1 MSFFIPWQE
10 IIGGLIL
17 GLSAV
22 LLLIANGKVLGIS
35 GVLANILT
43 PTKNDFLWRV
53 IFIFGL
59 VIGGIISAEV
69 FNNFFPKKL
78 DAPLILIITSGLLV
92 GLGTHIGSGC
102 TSGHGICGVGR
113 LSKRSIVSTFIFM
126 AIAAITVY
134 VRLHLL

>member
-1 MSFFIPWQE
+1 MNFFIPWPE

-17 GLSAV
+17 GLAAV
-22 LLLIANGKVLGIS
+22 LLLIANGKILGVS
-35 GVLANILT
+35 GILVNILT
-43 PTKNDFLWRV
+43 PTKNDFIWKV

-59 VIGGIISAEV
+59 VIGGLISAEV

-78 DAPLILIITSGLLV
+78 DAPLILFITSGLLV
-92 GLGTHIGSGC
+92 GLGTQIGSGC
-102 TSGHGICGVGR
+102 TSGHGICGLGR

-134 VRLHLL
+134 ARLHLL